1 MKRQMTKGILLT
13 LVIALMLAIP
23 SYGQSFLVSPDD
35 KDVDFSYLRGMMSLI
50 QTYYVEE
57 VDAEDLVEGAY
68 KGMFDV
74 LDRHSVYLPAAEYTA
89 FNNSLDGD
97 FSGIGVN
104 ITKDGDYLGVIA
116 PIEGTPAYDA
126 GMKSGD
132 IIVSVDGADI
142 KGWSMEKAI
151 SKIRGERGTLVIIGV
166 QRPGKVDPIEFP
178 IVRED
183 IDIRHVK
190 YEMIENKIGYMEIES
205 FAEGVGTE
213 VGKGIE
219 FFEAQGAVGMV
230 LDLRGNPGGSLV
242 EALKVSDY
250 FLVDGQPIVFIDYR
264 SEEDVEHQA
273 SAGKIDFP
281 LVVLVDEGSASASEI
296 VAGAVQ
302 DNDAGEIVGVTSYG
316 KGTVQN
322 LVPLTNGAGVKLT
335 IAEYFSP
342 LRHKINTIG
351 VKPDYMVEN
360 KKADLT
366 YDAFAPMIEGGI
378 FKLGDK
384 GLDIY
389 GAQQRLD
396 FLGYNISVDG
406 LFGEGMADILR
417 AFQGNEKL
425 EQNGQLDLK
434 TKQRIKERVRDYII
448 TGEEDFQLEKAEALI
463 LEEVSE

>member
-1 MKRQMTKGILLT
+1 MKRQLTKGVLLA
-13 LVIALMLAIP
+13 LVVALMLPIP
-23 SYGQSFLVSPDD
+23 TYGQSFLVSTEN
-35 KDVDFSYLRGMMSLI
+35 KDVNFSYLRGIMNLI

-57 VDAEDLVEGAY
+57 VNAEDLVEGAY

-74 LDRHSVYLPAAEYTA
+74 LDRHSVYLPPLEYEE

-104 ITKDGDYLGVIA
+104 ITKEGEYIGVISA
-116 PIEGTPAYDA
+116 IEGTPAYDA

-132 IIVSVDGADI
+132 IIVSVDGEDI
-142 KGWSMEKAI
+142 KGWSMEKVI

-166 QRPGKVDPIEFP
+166 RRSGQANDLRMPIM
-178 IVRED
+178 RED

-190 YEMIENKIGYMEIES
+190 YEMLDNGLGYMEIES

-213 VGKGIE
+213 VGNGID
-219 FFEAQGAVGMV
+219 FFEKRGAKGMI

-242 EALKVSDY
+242 EALEVSDY
-250 FLVDGQPIVFIDYR
+250 FLEANQPIVFIDYR
-264 SEEDVEHQA
+264 VEEDMEHKA
-273 SAGKIDFP
+273 TAGKTDLS

-296 VAGAVQ
+296 VAGAIQ
-302 DNDAGEIVGVTSYG
+302 DNNAGEIVGVTSYG

-322 LVPLTNGAGVKLT
+322 LIPLTNGAGVKLT

-351 VKPDYMVEN
+351 VTPDYMVEN
-360 KKADLT
+360 KKAEMT
-366 YDAFAPMIEGGI
+366 YDNFAPMIEGGT
-378 FKLGDK
+378 FKIGDK

-389 GAQQRLD
+389 GAQQRLA
-396 FLGYNISVDG
+396 FLGYKVSVDG
-406 LFGEGMADILR
+406 LFGEGTQEALK

-425 EQNGQLDLK
+425 EQNGALDLK

-448 TGEEDFQLEKAEALI
+448 TGEEDFQLEKAEAL
-463 LEEVSE
+463 LLK